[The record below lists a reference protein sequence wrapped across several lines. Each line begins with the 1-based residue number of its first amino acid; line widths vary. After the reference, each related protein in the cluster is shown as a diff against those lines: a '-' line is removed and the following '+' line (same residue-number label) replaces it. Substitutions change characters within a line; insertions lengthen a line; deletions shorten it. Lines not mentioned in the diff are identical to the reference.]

1 MKTTHHFNDLPGE
14 IKTLLTNSMDLFELE
29 INPAFRKL
37 SSQGNR
43 GIVFEIVGSDLV
55 IKWIQGKNGA
65 KDSDIKALLDL
76 DGVVYFP
83 KLYAYEE
90 RSFLVME
97 KVKGQDIAQL
107 VRENLITDA
116 ELRMVK
122 LHYKDAVSI
131 GIQKKRYDWDIKLEH
146 LYWDQKANKL
156 KIIDLGFWDEF
167 NLPSNSTTNS
177 INQSIET
184 FDRELAYMGRRI

>member
-1 MKTTHHFNDLPGE
+1 MKTTHHFNDLPEE
-14 IKTLLTNSMDLFELE
+14 IKTLLTNSMNLYELE

-37 SSQGNR
+37 SLQGNR
-43 GIVFEIVGSDLV
+43 GIVFEIVGFDLV
-55 IKWIQGKNGA
+55 IKWVQGKSGA

-76 DGVVYFP
+76 DGVFYFP

-90 RSFLVME
+90 RNFLVME
-97 KVKGQDIAQL
+97 KVKGQDIVQL
-107 VRENLITDA
+107 VQKNLITDD

-122 LHYKDAVSI
+122 VHYKDAVSI

-146 LYWDQKANKL
+146 LYWDHKAKKL

-167 NLPSNSTTNS
+167 NLPSNSTNF
-177 INQSIET
+177 INQSIEA
-184 FDRELAYMGRRI
+184 FDRELADINRRV